1 MKFNLKYETN
11 SKKKVRSF
19 EMVPINT
26 NFYIELIK
34 NSNRYN
40 VLDLVSSNLISI
52 IVRIQTSSM

>member
-1 MKFNLKYETN
+1 MKQIQ
-11 SKKKVRSF
+11 KKKVRSF